1 MCGSPFRACTFDS
14 GYQNNL
20 VSSLSIAVLLFL
32 SGYKALK
39 PQEEKI
45 VLVADSLQI
54 AAIKVQ
60 NYDYSQLVTPTI
72 LR

>member
-1 MCGSPFRACTFDS
+1 MKYSQASEG
-14 GYQNNL
+14 
-20 VSSLSIAVLLFL
+20 
-32 SGYKALK
+32 
-39 PQEEKI
+39 EI

-60 NYDYSQLVTPTI
+60 NYDYSQLFTPTI